1 MFEFKECGG
10 ILEMDTRVLFKPGKI
25 GKLEIRNRLVMA
37 PMATNFATIDGQVT
51 SELIDYYVERAK
63 GGVGLIIVEVTRA
76 ETKMQS
82 ASITGANLQLDTHS
96 HIIGM
101 SQLTDAVH
109 EYGAKIFLQLTLG
122 QGSYAP
128 PELYPKGALPNAVSE
143 AFPPSHPDQ
152 AVHVLTAQEIE
163 QLIEAFA
170 EAAQRAKLAGFDG
183 IDTNG
188 HGMYLLSQFMSP
200 YTNKR
205 TDKYGDPTAVPLE
218 LIKAVRDKVGGDF
231 PFSFRFNIDEFLEGG
246 RTLEQSK
253 VEAKLFE
260 EAGIDVIL
268 MSGGNFWV
276 TGGACHSTP
285 PMSYPQGYLRPLA
298 KAMKEAVNIPLI
310 ITGKILDPLIAAEI
324 LDSGEADFIGL
335 ARALIAD
342 PDWPNKV
349 AEGRL
354 EDIKPCIAD
363 MDGCLER
370 MANFKKVR
378 CSVNARTGRE
388 REYKI
393 EPAAKPKK
401 VLVIGGGPGG
411 MEAARV
417 AALRGHDVTLYEK
430 GDRLGGRMI
439 LAGMIPHKDDIN
451 RLTRYLTTQVNKLG
465 VKVFLGKEATPELVE
480 ASQPE
485 AVIVATG
492 ARPLIPKI
500 TGINGP
506 NVFIA
511 DDIIQEKA
519 EVAGENIAVAGGGFV
534 GLDTAMFLAEKKKKK
549 VTVVEQFT
557 FEEVGITPY
566 SMNYMDWFTRLDK
579 LGVKLMPETKIE
591 GITSQ
596 SVLATD
602 KKGKKSTIKA
612 DSVVLAMGGTPN
624 KELVEALKER
634 SLKVYAV
641 GDCLEAGKIINAIA
655 GGFRTA
661 FNL

>member
-1 MFEFKECGG
+1 MS
-10 ILEMDTRVLFKPGKI
+10 
-25 GKLEIRNRLVMA
+25 
-37 PMATNFATIDGQVT
+37 PMSTNFASIDGQVT
-51 SELIDYYVERAK
+51 RELIDHYVERAK
-63 GGVGLIIVEVTRA
+63 GGVGLIIVEITRT
-76 ETKMQS
+76 ETKKQS

-96 HIIGM
+96 HIAGM

-109 EYGAKIFLQLTLG
+109 EHGAKIFLQLTLG
-122 QGSYAP
+122 HGSYAP
-128 PELYPKGALPNAVSE
+128 PDLYPKGVLPNAVSE
-143 AFPPSHPDQ
+143 AFPPFHPDR
-152 AVHVLTAQEIE
+152 AVHVLTAEEIE
-163 QLIEAFA
+163 QLIEAFS
-170 EAAQRAKLAGFDG
+170 EAAQRAKMAGFDG
-183 IDTNG
+183 IDANG

-218 LIKAVRDKVGGDF
+218 LIKAVRDKVGDDF
-231 PFSFRFNIDEFLEGG
+231 PFSFRFNIDEFLKGG

-253 VEAKLFE
+253 VEAKRFE

-276 TGGACHSTP
+276 PGGACNSTP
-285 PMSYPQGYLRPLA
+285 PMSYPQGHLRPLA
-298 KAMKEAVNIPLI
+298 KAMKDAVNIPLI

-324 LDSGEADFIGL
+324 LNSGDADFIGL

-342 PDWPNKV
+342 PDWLNKV

-378 CSVNARTGRE
+378 CTVNARTGRE

-393 EPAAKPKK
+393 EPAEKRKK

-417 AALRGHDVTLYEK
+417 AALRGHDVSLYEK
-430 GDRLGGRMI
+430 GDRLGGRVI

-451 RLTRYLTTQVNKLG
+451 KLTRYLTTQINKLG
-465 VKVFLGKEATPELVE
+465 VKIFLEKEATPELVD
-480 ASQPE
+480 SLQPE

-500 TGINGP
+500 TGVNGF

-511 DDIIQEKA
+511 DDIIQGRV
-519 EVAGENIAVAGGGFV
+519 EVDGENIAVAGGGFV
-534 GLDTAMFLAEKKKKK
+534 GLDIAMFLAEKKKKK
-549 VTVVEQFT
+549 VTVIEQFT
-557 FEEVGITPY
+557 FEEVGVTPY

-591 GITSQ
+591 GITDKA
-596 SVLATD
+596 VVATD
-602 KKGKKSTIKA
+602 KKGKRHTIKA
-612 DSVVLAMGGTPN
+612 DSVVLAVGGVPN
-624 KELVEALKER
+624 KELLEALKER
-634 SLKVYAV
+634 PLKVYAV
-641 GDCLEAGKIINAIA
+641 GDCVEVGKIIDAIS
-655 GGFRTA
+655 GGFHTA

>member
-1 MFEFKECGG
+1 
-10 ILEMDTRVLFKPGKI
+10 MDTGVLFQPGKI
-25 GKLEIRNRLVMA
+25 GKLKVKNRIVMC
-37 PMATNFATIDGQVT
+37 PMATNFASIDGQVT
-51 SELIDYYVERAK
+51 RELIDYYTERAK
-63 GGVGLIIVEVTRA
+63 GGVGLIIVEITRT
-76 ETKMQS
+76 ETKIQA
-82 ASITGANLQLDTHS
+82 ASITGANLRLDDHS
-96 HIIGM
+96 YIIGM

-128 PELYPKGALPNAVSE
+128 PELYPKGMIPNAVSDI
-143 AFPPSHPDQ
+143 FPPFHPER
-152 AVHVLTAQEIE
+152 AVHVVTAEEIK
-163 QLIEAFA
+163 QLVAAFA
-170 EAAQRAKLAGFDG
+170 EAAERAKIAGFDG
-183 IDTNG
+183 IDVNG

-205 TDKYGDPTAVPLE
+205 TDKYGNPTTLPLE
-218 LIKAVRDKVGGDF
+218 LIKAVRDKVGNDF

-253 VEAKLFE
+253 VEAALFE
-260 EAGIDVIL
+260 KAGIDVIL

-276 TGGACHSTP
+276 PGGACKSTP
-285 PMSYPQGYLRPLA
+285 PMSYPQGHLRPYARAL
-298 KAMKEAVNIPLI
+298 KEVVKVPLI

-324 LDSGEADFIGL
+324 VESGDADFIGL

-349 AEGRL
+349 AEGRP
-354 EDIKPCIAD
+354 EDVKPCIAD

-388 REYKI
+388 GEYAIK
-393 EPAAKPKK
+393 PAEKAKK

-417 AALRGHDVTLYEK
+417 ATLRGHDVTLYEK

-451 RLTRYLTTQVNKLG
+451 RLTRYLTTQINKLG
-465 VKVFLGKEATPELVE
+465 VKVFLGKEVTPELVDTL
-480 ASQPE
+480 QPE

-500 TGINGP
+500 KGVNGS

-519 EVAGENIAVAGGGFV
+519 EVTGENIAVAGGGFV
-534 GLDTAMFLAEKKKKK
+534 GLDIAMFLAEKKKKK
-549 VTVVEQFT
+549 VTVIEQFT
-557 FEEVGITPY
+557 FEEVGITPF
-566 SMNYMDWFTRLDK
+566 SMNYMDWFMKLEK
-579 LGVKLMPETKIE
+579 LGVKLMPETRIE
-591 GITSQ
+591 GITGEA
-596 SVLATD
+596 VLTTN
-602 KKGKKSTIKA
+602 KEGKESAIKA

-641 GDCLEAGKIINAIA
+641 GDCVEAGKIINAVA

-661 FNL
+661 FDL